1 MLSDKYRPKDFD
13 SIIGQ
18 DHIVESIRSKGT
30 ELSHCLFLGPPGCGK
45 TTLARVIAKETKIPI
60 IEKNASDERGIATVR
75 GDIKRDSKI
84 SGKRI
89 LLLDEFDATTSDA
102 QEALRGIIE
111 NSRDCI
117 FILTGNN
124 ESSIIEPIKSR
135 CSVYRFNRLSD
146 DVVKQQLFDICSKEG
161 IEVDDKADP
170 EIIQDGFNELVKQSR
185 GDLRQALNKLEQILD
200 KDKKI
205 TEIGLRNL
213 SRPNIG
219 HDILFDALGGNFD
232 EAKNKLESC
241 FINAKSDSGTVL
253 REMYTAVGEVKD
265 MKQRVKLY
273 VKLQESQRA
282 LKYGTDPII
291 ELVGFV
297 AYAFLVPHFSDECP
311 VLKG

>member
-1 MLSDKYRPKDFD
+1 MLSDKYRPKQFSD
-13 SIIGQ
+13 IKGQ
-18 DHIVESIRSKGT
+18 DHIVESIKSKGT

-45 TTLARVIAKETKIPI
+45 TTMARVIAKENKIPI

-89 LLLDEFDATTSDA
+89 LLLDEADNLTSDSL
-102 QEALRGIIE
+102 EALRGIIE
-111 NSRDCI
+111 NSHDCI

-124 ESSIIEPIKSR
+124 ESGIIEPIKSR
-135 CSVYRFNRLSD
+135 CSVYRFNQLTD
-146 DVVKQQLFDICSKEG
+146 DIVKQQLFDICSKEG

-170 EIIQDGFNELVKQSR
+170 EIIQEGFSELVKQSR

-205 TEIGLRNL
+205 TEVGLRNL

-219 HDILFDALGGNFD
+219 REVLFDALGGNFE

-241 FINAKSDSGTVL
+241 FINAKSDAGSVI
-253 REMYTAVGEVKD
+253 RELYTAIGEVKD
-265 MKQRVKLY
+265 MRQRVKLY
-273 VKLQESQRA
+273 VKLQETGRS

-297 AYAFLVPHFSDECP
+297 AYAFLVPHLSDQCP
-311 VLKG
+311 VLK